1 MQTQIKGKFYGIGVG
16 PGDPELLTIKGKRV
30 LEEVDFIA
38 TPKTKGETASTA
50 LNIVAPYIEGKPLI
64 ELVMPMTKDKAVLE
78 AAWADG
84 AKTIMEYLEQGKNVA
99 FITLG
104 DASLFSTLMY
114 VFRPVRDA
122 GYEWELV
129 PGITAPSAAAARLGC
144 GLADGTEDL
153 TIMAATTDLAKLEEA
168 IVNHT
173 NTVLMKGAAKWSQI
187 AEILERHGLL
197 AQTAAVERCTMQDER
212 VFTDVKNM
220 PEDLSYFLTA
230 IIRKGSK

>member
-1 MQTQIKGKFYGIGVG
+1 
-16 PGDPELLTIKGKRV
+16 
-30 LEEVDFIA
+30 
-38 TPKTKGETASTA
+38 
-50 LNIVAPYIEGKPLI
+50 
-64 ELVMPMTKDKAVLE
+64 
-78 AAWADG
+78 
-84 AKTIMEYLEQGKNVA
+84 
-99 FITLG
+99 
-104 DASLFSTLMY
+104 
-114 VFRPVRDA
+114 
-122 GYEWELV
+122 
-129 PGITAPSAAAARLGC
+129 
-144 GLADGTEDL
+144 LADGTEDL